1 MKNKKYLKKIQSIIN
16 NSSEQR
22 IAHVFHLRDILRL
35 SSESF
40 TAISHCYP
48 FSSSFEIFVQGDY
61 TETSCIQGAL
71 RKQYD
76 IYMAFILGIQIMKK
90 V

>member
-1 MKNKKYLKKIQSIIN
+1 MRNKKYLESIIN

-22 IAHVFHLRDILRL
+22 IVHFFHLRDILQL

-40 TAISHCYP
+40 TAISHCYL

-61 TETSCIQGAL
+61 TGTSCIQGAL
-71 RKQYD
+71 KKQYD